1 MGNPAKSRNVSMR
14 NQRILIAEDDLIQQ
28 SLLVTWLKAE
38 GYQVDAFKNGLDARN
53 HLSDH
58 WADLMILDWD
68 LPGMSGD
75 KLLSWVRSRS
85 RTMVP
90 VIFQTIRSEEAD
102 IVRILD
108 TGADDFLVKPLD
120 RMVLLAR
127 IRALFRRFHTPGS
140 DSRRMIVGEYQLDRA
155 NLTVSRGDEVH
166 ALGTKEFDLLWHLA
180 THRGTVVQ
188 RQDLHSVVWGWD
200 GGAQSRSVDMYVS
213 RLRANLKALD
223 VEWTIQSVYAKGY
236 RLNLSETEARQAA
249 SSAGILANETV
260 ASLY

>member
-1 MGNPAKSRNVSMR
+1 MR
-14 NQRILIAEDDLIQQ
+14 NQARILIAEDDLIQQ

-38 GYQVDAFKNGLDARN
+38 GYQVDAFRNGLDARN
-53 HLSDH
+53 HLADH
-58 WADLMILDWD
+58 WADLLILDWD

-85 RTMVP
+85 RTTVP
-90 VIFQTIRSEEAD
+90 VIFQTVRSEEAD
-102 IVRILD
+102 IARILD

-120 RMVLLAR
+120 RIVLLAR

-155 NLTVSRGDEVH
+155 NLTVSRGDDVNT
-166 ALGTKEFDLLWHLA
+166 LGTKEFDLLWHLA

-200 GGAQSRSVDMYVS
+200 GGVQSRSVDMYVS
-213 RLRANLKALD
+213 RLRASLRSLD
-223 VEWTIQSVYAKGY
+223 IEWTIQSVYAKGY
-236 RLNLSETEARQAA
+236 RLNLTEAEARQATGP
-249 SSAGILANETV
+249 AGTLSDETV
-260 ASLY
+260 TTPY